1 MFDIEITEAV
11 ANYEK
16 ENIAFNNGNKA
27 AGTRARKWLMAIIK
41 AASSRR
47 KEIQSLKNADNI
59 HPIR

>member
-16 ENIAFNNGNKA
+16 ENIAFNNGNKS

-47 KEIQSLKNADNI
+47 KEIQDSKNAG
-59 HPIR
+59 

>member
-16 ENIAFNNGNKA
+16 ENIAFNNGNKS